1 MFTKIA
7 ACYIRVSTDD
17 QLEYSPDSQIS
28 KIKEYAQRNGY
39 DIPDEYIF
47 VDEGISGRKAEKR
60 PEFMKMIGIAK
71 QKPKPFDAI
80 LLWKFSRF
88 ARSREDSIV
97 YKSMLRKQYN
107 IDVISV
113 SENIGDDKMSI
124 LVEALIE
131 AMDEF
136 YSVNLAEE
144 VTRGMT
150 QRVMKGLPIC
160 PPAFGYNI
168 KEKNYY
174 VNEQE
179 APIVLEI
186 FTRYAEGD
194 GMRTIAMDLGI
205 RGIRTRQGKMP
216 ENRWIE
222 FILNNPVYI
231 GKLRWSQNGVKAVS
245 KRDYF
250 NENVIT
256 IDGVHEAIIPMEL
269 WEKVQKRLKAEKQL
283 YSKNAKKEQ
292 PIPHM
297 LKGLV
302 KCSACGGT
310 LAINGY
316 SSKGKVPCLRCCN
329 YNRGRCHTANGVL
342 STKLE
347 NSVIEGLRQAIGSNT
362 FTISPERKK
371 VETNTPDYDRLIV
384 LEERRMERSK
394 QAYLNEIDTLEQYAE
409 NKKEIEARIAELTS
423 LKEAATVPTNYSVL
437 KERAM
442 DVLDFLTRDDVS
454 PEAKNEALRTIIDK
468 IIYDKANNTVAL
480 YFYD

>member
-1 MFTKIA
+1 MYKIA

-28 KIKEYAQRNGY
+28 KIKEFAQRNGY
-39 DIPDEYIF
+39 ELPDEYVF
-47 VDEGISGRKAEKR
+47 VEDEGISGRKAEKR
-60 PEFMKMIGIAK
+60 PQFMRMIGIAK
-71 QKPKPFDAI
+71 QSPKPFDAI
-80 LLWKFSRF
+80 LVWKFSRF

-97 YKSMLRKQYN
+97 YKSMLRKQHN

-124 LVEALIE
+124 LIEALIE

-150 QRVMKGLPIC
+150 QRVKKGLPVC

-168 KEKNYY
+168 KDKNYY
-174 VNEQE
+174 PNEQE

-186 FTRYAEGD
+186 FTRYANGEG
-194 GMRTIAMDLGI
+194 MLKIAKDLGL
-205 RGIRTRQGKMP
+205 RGVRTRQGKLP
-216 ENRWIE
+216 ENRWVE

-231 GKLRWSQNGVKAVS
+231 GKLRWSQNGVRAVS

-250 NENVIT
+250 NEDVLV
-256 IDGVHEAIIPMEL
+256 IDGHHEAIVPIEL
-269 WEKVQKRLKAEKQL
+269 WEKVQARLRSDKQI
-283 YSKNAKKEQ
+283 YTKFAKKGQ

-302 KCSACGGT
+302 RCSACGGT

-329 YNRGRCHTANGVL
+329 YNRGRCHTSNGVL
-342 STKLE
+342 STALE
-347 NSVIEGLRQAIGSNT
+347 NAVIEGLKQAVGTNS

-371 VETNTPDYDRLIV
+371 VETDTPDYDRLIA
-384 LEERRMERSK
+384 LEQRRMERSK
-394 QAYLNEIDTLEQYAE
+394 QAYLNEIDTIEQYAQ
-409 NKKEIEARIAELTS
+409 NKKEIEARIAELES
-423 LKEAATVPTNYSVL
+423 LKNAATVPTNCSAL
-437 KERAM
+437 KARTM
-442 DVLDFLTRDDVS
+442 DVVDFLQRDDVS
-454 PEAKNEALRTIIDK
+454 PEAKNEALRSIIDK
-468 IIYDKANNTVAL
+468 IIYDKATNNVDL
-480 YFYD
+480 YFYE